1 MEEKFIHSIKVPNQ
15 YKKAAKLL
23 KQTFES
29 GQSVKGQIFEQKH
42 VITNR
47 LYALI
52 AKISKNKPKLDLLIE
67 KSSIL
72 RNEPRLDQYMC
83 LVLMTEL
90 LFGAQKLNGQSKPVQ
105 CVLGYESKFQ
115 DILKDINSDPAN
127 STLQSIDVVKP
138 RYVRV
143 NTNILSRAEALELF
157 VKDGWNEIAG
167 EFTDYDKFLDV
178 VRNLGD
184 SDFVSDMHV
193 KNLFVFPANSKKYW
207 AKYASGDEKT
217 FILQDKASCLPVTL
231 LDPPKGSTVLD
242 MCAAPGMK
250 TTHLAAHIRNKGK
263 IYAVERDE
271 RRYKTLSEFVDGTKS
286 SSVSAIHLDALLLED
301 DFVPNVEYILVDPS
315 CSGSGMTNRLF
326 VSAEKDPDRLG
337 NLTGLQS
344 RMLSHAMRAFTKAKK
359 IVYSTCS
366 IHPEENEKVVQ
377 ECLEMCPDWKLIKP
391 IEFAEQWKHFGSPKF
406 KHIGKKC
413 VYAKSEIDLTDG
425 FFVAIFEREIDPSIS
440 IQPYSRDNAFLERI
454 SFNIKRK
461 YPTET
466 TTNLEKNETI
476 SQETVDLTFDEGPN
490 GTVTENGKKKKKKSK
505 DDEVVDEVN
514 KIKQELTDVDATIN
528 RKTENGTELEE
539 EMVTHKTE
547 REENSDAGK
556 RKKKKQKVDQE
567 AELLARVR
575 VKTETEETSDA
586 KKRKKEKGTVDKEA
600 ELPTPAI
607 VKTETEEES
616 DAKKCKKKKRSVDE
630 AAELLTPVTVKTE
643 TEEKS
648 DAGKRKVD
656 EDSELFTPVTVKTE
670 TEENSVAGKRKKK
683 KRKIDDEA
691 EFLAAVTVKTETEEK
706 SAAGKPDE
714 EAEMFTP
721 ATIKTEAEEHSDAG
735 KRKKKKRKV
744 DDEAELITSVAVKTE
759 TEEKPDV
766 EKRKKKK
773 RTVDDETPTPFID
786 ESINFSEKVKTK
798 KKRDISHTE
807 IALNVKVEEANDV
820 IPDVIT
826 TVATGSDSIK
836 TTKKKSKN
844 K

>member
-586 KKRKKEKGTVDKEA
+586 KKRKK
-600 ELPTPAI
+600 
-607 VKTETEEES
+607 
-616 DAKKCKKKKRSVDE
+616 KKRTVDE
-630 AAELLTPVTVKTE
+630 AVEVL
-643 TEEKS
+643 
-648 DAGKRKVD
+648 
-656 EDSELFTPVTVKTE
+656 TPVTVKTE